1 MELNLQPLATTCF
14 VTGKPFVE
22 GDSVLSFL
30 VRNETSNEVMRYD
43 LLESAK
49 DGFTAPG
56 YVACRWGHVFK
67 PKKAGENPDRELKLT
82 AENLFVTLADPA
94 AEIAPENERLVQFLA
109 LMLERKKLLRPKGR
123 SADGKRNL
131 FEHAK
136 TKLIYAVPAGEL
148 NPEFFLSIQ
157 EQLSVLVGG
166 SKKPATAADAG
177 AATTAKAEGETD
189 AKAAESVEPAGGP
202 DGTAEAKSEE

>member
-14 VTGKPFVE
+14 VTGKPFGE
-22 GDSVLSFL
+22 GERVLSYL
-30 VRNETSNEVMRYD
+30 VRNETSEEVMRYD
-43 LLESAK
+43 VLESASE
-49 DGFTAPG
+49 GFTVPG
-56 YVACRWGHVFK
+56 FVACSWGHVFK
-67 PKKAGENPDRELKLT
+67 PRKAGENPERELKLT
-82 AENLFVTLADPA
+82 AENLFVTLADPSN
-94 AEIAPENERLVQFLA
+94 EIAPENERLVQFLA

-123 SADGKRNL
+123 SADGTRNL

-166 SKKPATAADAG
+166 SKKPMDEAKAATPANDAS
-177 AATTAKAEGETD
+177 AQPPATTA
-189 AKAAESVEPAGGP
+189 
-202 DGTAEAKSEE
+202 

>member
-14 VTGKPFVE
+14 VSGKSFGE
-22 GDSVLSFL
+22 GDRVVSFL
-30 VRNETSNEVMRYD
+30 IRNESSDEVMRYD
-43 LLESAK
+43 MLESERA
-49 DGFTAPG
+49 GFAPSG
-56 YVACRWGHVFK
+56 VVACSWAHVFK
-67 PKKAGENPDRELKLT
+67 PRKVNENPERELKLT

-94 AEIAPENERLVQFLA
+94 VELAPENERLVQFLA

-123 SADGKRNL
+123 AADGVRNL

-148 NPEFFLSIQ
+148 SPEFFIAIQ

-166 SKKPATAADAG
+166 PKKAARDAPADA
-177 AATTAKAEGETD
+177 APTASE
-189 AKAAESVEPAGGP
+189 V
-202 DGTAEAKSEE
+202 SEEQPLTGGNG

>member
-14 VTGKPFVE
+14 VSGKGFVE
-22 GDSVLSFL
+22 GDRVVSFL
-30 VRNETSNEVMRYD
+30 IRNESSEEVMRYD
-43 LLESAK
+43 VLEPERA
-49 DGFTAPG
+49 GFAPSG
-56 YVACRWGHVFK
+56 VVACSWGHVFK
-67 PKKAGENPDRELKLT
+67 PRKVNENPERELKLT

-94 AEIAPENERLVQFLA
+94 VELAPENERLVQFLA

-123 SADGKRNL
+123 AADGVRNL

-148 NPEFFLSIQ
+148 SPEFFIAIQ

-166 SKKPATAADAG
+166 PKKLADEK
-177 AATTAKAEGETD
+177 TT
-189 AKAAESVEPAGGP
+189 ESMSVVEPV
-202 DGTAEAKSEE
+202 DGAPIP